1 MTLATYRIL
10 RHQDPKTEEKLDW
23 AHWQEGHIIQNPD
36 QISHDRIAHT
46 ANFKTWGQV
55 LTT

>member
-23 AHWQEGHIIQNPD
+23 AHGQKGHIIYNPD
-36 QISHDRIAHT
+36 QIAHDRVAHT
-46 ANFKTWGQV
+46 AKILTWAQV